1 MKDQILLK
9 TLKIVHFI
17 MIMSFISCNQ
27 GQTQQINE
35 QSDLNDN
42 NELYYYRNYHCFDFV
57 KRCELEILKIK
68 NLDTLIYVTSSEF
81 HGEYEEIHGKLT
93 KINDSIYFVKTYKH
107 LRQSGNGDKPFSVSK
122 DTIFFYCDSSLIN
135 STIWIEYLNSQK
147 EQHKIYS
154 TENKFWINE
163 KLFNNDK
170 DRLYLIL
177 DCKNPI
183 VDENVEI
190 ASKYFD
196 PKFCI
201 GFTSL
206 RELDDFYIIVSDKQV
221 MTLNFGT
228 EGHQSLGPI
237 FKLDRMKQG
246 TQLPKGRKLYE

>member
-1 MKDQILLK
+1 MKDKNLSKILLVVPS
-9 TLKIVHFI
+9 LI
-17 MIMSFISCNQ
+17 MMSFILCNQ
-27 GQTQQINE
+27 VQAQQVNE
-35 QSDLNDN
+35 LGDLKGN
-42 NELYYYRNYHCFDFV
+42 NELFYYRNYHCFDFV
-57 KRCELEILKIK
+57 KRCELEILKIE
-68 NLDTLIYVTSSEF
+68 NLDTLIYVTSSES

-107 LRQSGNGDKPFSVSK
+107 LRQGGNGGKPINEAK
-122 DTIFFYCDSSLIN
+122 DSIFFYCDSSLIN
-135 STIWIEYLNSQK
+135 SNLWIEYLNGQK

-163 KLFNNDK
+163 KLFNKDK

-190 ASKYFD
+190 ALLYFD

-201 GFTSL
+201 SFTSL
-206 RELDDFYIIVSDKQV
+206 NDLDDFYILINGKQA
-221 MTLNFGT
+221 MTLNIGT

-237 FKLDRMKQG
+237 FKLDRMKQS
-246 TQLPKGRKLYE
+246 TQLPKGRKLYD